1 MEDNKQPAY
10 FSPVPPV
17 VPKKPDS
24 YPAGKWE
31 FLLGLCIL
39 LSSWLFFNSI
49 YFGGFNLFAAIG
61 LGCIILLSVLYLLLR
76 GHKLTVYTGVLL
88 GLSLVICGSFAR
100 SDDSFVKFIMV
111 CFLIIS
117 VNLSL
122 CLTAGQNRRPGSGI
136 TSLLDVPRTVFMLGI
151 AKVDPA
157 LRGLFRGIRSS
168 GSAGKKGGAIAL
180 GLVVAFPVLLLLVSL
195 LTSADA
201 AFDALLSKLP
211 EIKLEG
217 LLVTLIFGSLLAI
230 FFFVRAT
237 ALHHAPKASAATKTG
252 KGISPLTVNTVLIAV
267 CAVYAVYLASQLAYF
282 SGGFSGILPE
292 DYTVAQYARRG
303 FFELAWLCAINLLI
317 IALSVGLVQGGASR
331 VTRLICLFI
340 GIVTVFLAVSAS
352 AKMFLYIDS
361 FGLTRLRVLTQV
373 IIFWLGLTTV
383 LVCVWLFVP
392 KLSYMKVALVLT
404 LVMGAAVSW
413 ADVDTVVAR
422 YNVNAYQTGRLETVD
437 VTYLGNLGHGAVPYI
452 AQLKDDADPEVAQ
465 AAKWEL
471 SRGYYINED
480 IRAWNYVNHIA
491 ELYFED

>member
-1 MEDNKQPAY
+1 MDENNNPQY
-10 FSPVPPV
+10 FSSQPV
-17 VPKKPDS
+17 VPAREA
-24 YPAGKWE
+24 YPAGKQE
-31 FLLGLCIL
+31 FFFGLLIL
-39 LSSWLFFNSI
+39 ICSWFFFNCI
-49 YFGGFNLFAAIG
+49 YFGGFNLGAAIG
-61 LGCIILLSVLYLLLR
+61 LSGIILVSAGYLLLHR
-76 GHKLTVYTGVLL
+76 HKLTAYTGAVLAL
-88 GLSLVICGSFAR
+88 DLVICASFAR
-100 SDDSFVKFIMV
+100 SDDAFVKFVMV

-122 CLTAGQNRRPGSGI
+122 CLTAGQNRHPSGGI

-151 AKVDPA
+151 ARLDPA
-157 LRGLFRGIRSS
+157 LRGLFRGLRSS

-180 GLVVAFPVLLLLVSL
+180 GLVVAFPVLLILVSL
-195 LTSADA
+195 LSSADA

-211 EIKLEG
+211 EFKLEG
-217 LLVTLIFGSLLAI
+217 LIVTGLFGTLLAV
-230 FFFVRAT
+230 FFYVRAT
-237 ALHHAPKASAATKTG
+237 ALHHAPKASAASKTG
-252 KGISPLTVNTVLIAV
+252 KGISPLTVNTVLIVV

-303 FFELAWLCAINLLI
+303 FFELAWLCAINLGI
-317 IALSVGLVQGGASR
+317 IALAVGLVQNSAPKF
-331 VTRLICLFI
+331 TRILCLLI

-404 LVMGAAVSW
+404 LVIGAAVAW

-452 AQLKDDADPEVAQ
+452 AQLKDDTDPEVAQ

-471 SRGYYINED
+471 SRGYHINED

>member
-10 FSPVPPV
+10 FSPVPPA

-61 LGCIILLSVLYLLLR
+61 LGGIILVSTLYLLLK
-76 GHKLTVYTGVLL
+76 GHRLTVYTGTLL
-88 GLSLVICGSFAR
+88 ALALVICGSFAR

-122 CLTAGQNRRPGSGI
+122 CLTAGQNRHPSGGI

-151 AKVDPA
+151 AKLDPA

-180 GLVVAFPVLLLLVSL
+180 GLVVAFPVLLILVSL
-195 LTSADA
+195 LSSADA

-211 EIKLEG
+211 QFELEG
-217 LLVTLIFGSLLAI
+217 LIVTGLFGTLLAI
-230 FFFVRAT
+230 FFFVRAS
-237 ALHHAPKASAATKTG
+237 ALHSAPKETPAAKTA

-267 CAVYAVYLASQLAYF
+267 SAVYLVYLFSQLAYF

-303 FFELAWLCAINLLI
+303 FFELAWLCAINLGI
-317 IALSVGLVQGGASR
+317 IALAVGLVKGSAPKT
-331 VTRLICLFI
+331 TRLICLFI
-340 GIVTVFLAVSAS
+340 GIVTVFLAISAS

-392 KLSYMKVALVLT
+392 KMPYMKAALILA
-404 LVMGAAVSW
+404 LAIGAAVAW

-422 YNVNAYQTGRLETVD
+422 YNVSAYQTGKLETVD
-437 VTYLGNLGHGAVPYI
+437 VAYLDDLGHGAVPYI
-452 AQLKDDADPEVAQ
+452 AQLQEDADPEVAQ
-465 AAKWEL
+465 AAKWAL

-480 IRAWNYVNHIA
+480 IRAWNYVNYIA
-491 ELYFED
+491 QMYYDD